1 MASFRSCLLH
11 ACQIWNSKEFISGRL
26 AAWQQPS
33 LTFDGPAWVCYYF
46 IHKMAAESLGGLLSG
61 YKCHSSGQIRPETND
76 VVWVNKRYIP
86 TDLRS
91 NAPVPRSKFVYEQ
104 NAPSSL
110 SAKIPQHWKQ
120 DVNQSLKTFSR
131 HLEEEKWY
139 PSSQAT
145 RCEEWSTLRQMF
157 PSKGIPERQT
167 NPRWGTG
174 LPLSPHFQLGTEKRF
189 PHINSPMTR
198 YSKLFYDHILSRSTA
213 P

>member
-1 MASFRSCLLH
+1 
-11 ACQIWNSKEFISGRL
+11 
-26 AAWQQPS
+26 
-33 LTFDGPAWVCYYF
+33 
-46 IHKMAAESLGGLLSG
+46 MAAESLDGLLYG
-61 YKCHSSGQIRPETND
+61 YRSQNIGEVRPETNE

-104 NAPSSL
+104 MPDSHA
-110 SAKIPQHWKQ
+110 AKKLPQHWKH

-131 HLEEEKWY
+131 HMEEEKWY

-157 PSKGIPERQT
+157 PSKGVPERLT

-174 LPLSPHFQLGTEKRF
+174 LPFPPRFQPGVEKRF
-189 PHINSPMTR
+189 PHMNSPMTR
-198 YSKLFYDHILSRSTA
+198 Y
-213 P
+213 